1 MLINQYQTVKQLE
14 TLLELA
20 KKNGKG
26 IATTI
31 SVNSEPDQ
39 FGNSTSSWV
48 SQTKE
53 EREAKA
59 TRTYVG
65 NGTIVFSEAK
75 EYPVSPKKEF
85 TQKASSNEMS
95 QDLPF

>member
-31 SVNSEPDQ
+31 SVNSEPDK

-53 EREAKA
+53 QREAKTA
-59 TRTYVG
+59 RTYTG
-65 NGTIVFSEAK
+65 SGTIVFSKAK
-75 EYPVSPKKEF
+75 EYPVSPKKEIA
-85 TQKASSNEMS
+85 QKGNSNEQS
-95 QDLPF
+95 DDLPF